1 MAVGQLT
8 QSKVPVRFFLITG
21 NVPVNNLFQ
30 MFIKLFGKSGHPN
43 PGTVPA
49 NKEYAAGTVPANKKY
64 TAGKVPINMEYAA
77 STLKNLKFQ
86 KVSPFPLKYVLVR
99 PQKGQN
105 YVQRSIVT
113 VIPEGNQFPVISPL

>member
-1 MAVGQLT
+1 MCFRVCQYIFRKWLNA
-8 QSKVPVRFFLITG
+8 
-21 NVPVNNLFQ
+21 
-30 MFIKLFGKSGHPN
+30 
-43 PGTVPA
+43 GTVPS

-86 KVSPFPLKYVLVR
+86 KVSPYSSKYVLVR
-99 PQKGQN
+99 PQKCQN

-113 VIPEGNQFPVISPL
+113 VIPEGIKVINLPLLKKTYFFVY